1 MKFRSRVDLVL
12 VGAALFLGLALTAV
26 SHIPNPGRATADAP
40 EEEPAGFPVHWSR
53 PGAFF
58 PVLGWRDPV
67 ALSASELMADRQLA
81 NLDPTAFNCHFYTRF
96 HIRRQRGESVMPRP
110 RQEHLSARCLALYGY
125 HPVTGPMAAGD
136 ILTAIRADDAGQ
148 ERITHSA
155 LVLAVDARGQPSRI
169 RQKFD
174 DEHPVVDVTMDEFR
188 TLYAGLHPWRI
199 TAWRAQ

>member
-40 EEEPAGFPVHWSR
+40 DAELAGYPVQWSR
-53 PGAFF
+53 PGSFF

-67 ALSASELMADRQLA
+67 ALSSSELMADRQLA
-81 NLDPTAFNCHFYTRF
+81 HLDPTAFNCHFYTRF
-96 HIRRQRGESVMPRP
+96 HIRRQRGESVVPRP
-110 RQEHLSARCLALYGY
+110 RQEHLSTGCLALYGY
-125 HPVTGPMAAGD
+125 QPVEGPLTAGD
-136 ILTAIRADDAGQ
+136 ILTAIRTDDAGH

-155 LVLAVDARGQPSRI
+155 LVLAVDEQGQPSRI

-174 DEHPVVDVTMDEFR
+174 GEHPVVDVTMSEFR
-188 TLYAGLHPWRI
+188 TLYAGLHEWRI
-199 TAWRAQ
+199 AAWRAQ